1 MVRRSCTL
9 GNHPAN
15 TCLPESASYM
25 DSSASFTVFAGH
37 TQLASGN
44 WASVITATK
53 RHLDAGGDPVLIFD
67 DDTGQQI
74 DVDFSGSLDDVLHR
88 AGADRSAATPRP
100 GRPKLGVVSREVS
113 LLPRHWEWLQEQPN
127 GASAALR
134 RLVDEARKRT
144 PRGRQLRDSAYRFIW
159 AVAGNFENAEEAI
172 RALTRGRRTARADDG
187 ELAERCAR
195 ARAATHS
202 KSVARRAARG

>member
-1 MVRRSCTL
+1 
-9 GNHPAN
+9 
-15 TCLPESASYM
+15 M

-37 TQLASGN
+37 TKLASGN

-172 RALTRGRRTARADDG
+172 RALYAREDARLERMMENWPSDVREHVLLLIARAWR
-187 ELAERCAR
+187 EEQLA
-195 ARAATHS
+195 
-202 KSVARRAARG
+202 G

>member
-1 MVRRSCTL
+1 
-9 GNHPAN
+9 
-15 TCLPESASYM
+15 M
-25 DSSASFTVFAGH
+25 DSSASFTVFVGH
-37 TQLASGN
+37 TQLVSGN
-44 WASVITATK
+44 WASVITSTK
-53 RHLDAGGDPVLIFD
+53 RHLDAGGEPVLIFD

-88 AGADRSAATPRP
+88 AGADRSAAAPRP

-172 RALTRGRRTARADDG
+172 RALYARDDARLERMMENWPSDVREHVLLLIARAWR
-187 ELAERCAR
+187 EEQLA
-195 ARAATHS
+195 
-202 KSVARRAARG
+202 G

>member
-1 MVRRSCTL
+1 MEPST
-9 GNHPAN
+9 
-15 TCLPESASYM
+15 SY
-25 DSSASFTVFAGH
+25 TVFSGH
-37 TQLASGN
+37 TRLASGN
-44 WASVITATK
+44 WASVLAATK
-53 RHLDAGGDPVLIFD
+53 HHLDAGGAPVLIFD

-74 DVDFSGSLDDVLHR
+74 DADFSGSLDDVLHR
-88 AGADRSAATPRP
+88 AGADRSTAAPRP

-144 PRGRQLRDSAYRFIW
+144 PRGRQLRDSAYRFVW

-172 RALTRGRRTARADDG
+172 RALYAREDARLERMMENWPSDVREHVLLLVGRAWR
-187 ELAERCAR
+187 EEQLA
-195 ARAATHS
+195 
-202 KSVARRAARG
+202 G